1 MHDWKSCFCVFFL
14 HDDVSCLQ
22 VTDLTPQVVKAGRIV
37 LSNPDNPA
45 AVEHFD
51 LLKKQWLDNM
61 EKLRG
66 FVDEATDTVAFI
78 KACGKLLRQLQKD
91 SKKSPYLCVFFSRR
105 GRDLARHRPHGA
117 VDQAW

>member
-1 MHDWKSCFCVFFL
+1 M
-14 HDDVSCLQ
+14 
-22 VTDLTPQVVKAGRIV
+22 TPQVVKAGRIV

-66 FVDEATDTVAFI
+66 LVDEATDTVAFI
-78 KACGKLLRQLQKD
+78 KACGAPR
-91 SKKSPYLCVFFSRR
+91 SRSPCHVVSR
-105 GRDLARHRPHGA
+105 LSLFLF
-117 VDQAW
+117 